1 MKFCSVGQKQDFLG
15 DIAQS
20 LYSIY
25 IYIYILEGSFA
36 NRHLENL
43 PKFPRKHF
51 GKYLPKTSLNIICV
65 GTNSS
70 INEYFKLQ
78 MGYILKQVLLKQH
91 FWGINL

>member
-25 IYIYILEGSFA
+25 IFIIYILEGSFA
-36 NRHLENL
+36 NKHLENL
-43 PKFPRKHF
+43 TRFPRKHF
-51 GKYLPKTSLNIICV
+51 GTYLPKTSLNICV

-70 INEYFKLQ
+70 INEYFKTCFGL
-78 MGYILKQVLLKQH
+78 YSETSIA
-91 FWGINL
+91 